1 MEDPFT
7 KEQKQER
14 FDKLLAAQNLISA
27 EMQAAHVGK
36 AYRILIDGEGDRPGR
51 LTARSSHNRLIHL
64 EGPASLIGSFHDAR
78 ITDSTTWSLSAVLT
92 DRKEEN

>member
-1 MEDPFT
+1 MPDPFT
-7 KEQKQER
+7 KEQKQAR
-14 FDKLLAAQNLISA
+14 FDRLLAAQNAVSA

-36 AYRILIDGEGDRPGR
+36 TYRILIDGEGDKPGR

-64 EGPASLIGSFHDAR
+64 EGDRSLIGSFRNAR

-92 DRKEEN
+92 GEEES